1 MTTEG
6 MRAAAER
13 VMADREFARRVYDAP
28 DSASPIGFDL
38 DPAEFQALQRAVT
51 ADVDAARGEVSGYSF
66 SWGTLDIGFVNV
78 GEIARDPASG
88 LPTGKRMHKPF
99 VITKEL
105 DQSSPG

>member
-6 MRAAAER
+6 IRAAAER

-28 DSASPIGFDL
+28 GSAPPIGFDL
-38 DPAEFQALQRAVT
+38 DPGEFQALQRAVA
-51 ADVDAARGEVSGYSF
+51 ADVDSARGEVVGYSF
-66 SWGTLDIGFVNV
+66 SWDTLDIQFVNV

-99 VITKEL
+99 VITKEI
-105 DQSSPG
+105 